1 MVTKDID
8 QENSLKGNVQE
19 KLKGVDYELPIIR
32 ETPDPLKRWRLNLVQ
47 ADEEKLI
54 LDYIG
59 ASYSMY
65 LGSMLMFGGGIII
78 FLAFDDIIDMFKF
91 IIREHSFTLDHLFLS
106 CICFSFFILG
116 FIPVF
121 IQLIG

>member
-65 LGSMLMFGGGIII
+65 LGSMLMFGGGDRKSTR
-78 FLAFDDIIDMFKF
+78 LNSSHTEQSRMPSSA
-91 IIREHSFTLDHLFLS
+91 
-106 CICFSFFILG
+106 
-116 FIPVF
+116 
-121 IQLIG
+121 